1 MTDSLN
7 RALPRTSSV
16 IQAGIERGLHSGFQI
31 FVSLRGD
38 VIADTGVGE
47 AGLSDENGPPRP
59 MTANTLVL
67 WLSAGKPL
75 TATAVLQLVE
85 SKRLELDTAV
95 ASAIPE
101 FASGGKESITLR
113 HLLTHTG
120 GFRNVETG
128 WPTTNW
134 DEAVSRVCAAPL
146 EEGWQIGE
154 TAGYHPSSSWFI
166 LGEIIAR
173 VSERSFSAYL
183 REKICEPLGMLDTW
197 NGMPPEFRSQNEERL
212 GGHFQR
218 ERGRTEMLPW
228 HDELHCAAASPGVN
242 TRGPIRE
249 LGQFYESLL
258 AGLCDDECPILSQE
272 SVSLLTGRHREGA
285 FDETLRH
292 QVDFGLGVIVNSN
305 RYRADTV
312 PYGFG
317 RFCSMD
323 TFGHGGAQSS
333 IGFADRQNELVVAWA
348 ANVRAGEGQHQRR
361 NREINSAIYE
371 DLGLS
376 G

>member
-1 MTDSLN
+1 MTDSLGC
-7 RALPRTSSV
+7 ALPRTFTV
-16 IQAGIERGLHSGFQI
+16 IQAGTERGLHSGFQI
-31 FVSLRGD
+31 FVSLQGE
-38 VIADTGVGE
+38 VIADAGIGG
-47 AGLSDENGPPRP
+47 AGLNEKNRTPRP
-59 MTANTLVL
+59 MTANTLAL

-75 TATAVLQLVE
+75 TAAAILQLADNN
-85 SKRLELDTAV
+85 RLELDTPV
-95 ASAIPE
+95 ASVIPE
-101 FASGGKESITLR
+101 FATGGKEPITLR

-128 WPTTNW
+128 WPMTSWGET
-134 DEAVSRVCAAPL
+134 VSLICATPL

-173 VSERSFSAYL
+173 VSGRPFTDYL
-183 REKICEPLGMLDTW
+183 REEVCKPLGMLDSW
-197 NGMPPEFRSQNEERL
+197 NGMPSEFRSLNVKRL
-212 GGHFQR
+212 GGLSQR
-218 ERGRTEMLPW
+218 ERGRTEPLPW
-228 HDELHCAAASPGVN
+228 HDESHCAAASPGVN

-249 LGQFYESLL
+249 LGRFYESLL
-258 AGLCDDECPILSQE
+258 AGLRNDECPILTQE
-272 SVSLLTGRHREGA
+272 SVSLLTGRHREGQ

-292 QVDFGLGVIVNSN
+292 LVDFGLGVIVNSN
-305 RYRADTV
+305 RYGADTV

-317 RFCSMD
+317 RFCSED

>member
-1 MTDSLN
+1 MTDSLD
-7 RALPRTSSV
+7 RALPKTFSV

-31 FVSLRGD
+31 FVSLRGE
-38 VIADTGVGE
+38 VIADTGVGD
-47 AGLSDENGPPRP
+47 AGLRGINGPPRP
-59 MTANTLVL
+59 MTANSLVL

-75 TATAVLQLVE
+75 TAAAVLQLVE
-85 SKRLELDTAV
+85 NKRLELETAV
-95 ASAIPE
+95 ASVIPE
-101 FASGGKESITLR
+101 FAAGGKESITMR

-128 WPTTNW
+128 WPKTSW
-134 DEAVSRVCAAPL
+134 DEAVSRVCAAPI

-173 VSERSFSAYL
+173 VSGRPFSDYL
-183 REKICEPLGMLDTW
+183 REEVCEPLGMLDTW
-197 NGMPPEFRSQNEERL
+197 NGMPSGFRSQNEERL
-212 GGHFQR
+212 GGLSQR
-218 ERGRTEMLPW
+218 ERGKTELLPW

-242 TRGPIRE
+242 TRGPVRE
-249 LGQFYESLL
+249 LGRFYESLL
-258 AGLCDDECPILSQE
+258 GGLRDDACPILSQE
-272 SVSLLTGRHREGA
+272 SVSLLTERHREGK

-292 QVDFGLGVIVNSN
+292 QVDFGLGTIVNSN
-305 RYRADTV
+305 RYGAETV

-317 RFCSMD
+317 RFCSEG

-333 IGFADRQNELVVAWA
+333 IGFGDLQNELVVAWA